1 VISLSLRC
9 LASIDALSRRGQIG
23 AETDGR
29 RGAPRT
35 LGAGTPL
42 VLSATGFVSDSM
54 NPRQRLCGAIF
65 GALLLGGGATAL
77 AAQSVA
83 RVRSEENLRREP
95 NGEVLAR
102 LLPGAIFD
110 VVDRRDRWLQIDVEG
125 WVWARSLQ
133 VSDDTDLALV
143 VSEPQGENLR
153 DEPSGSVV
161 AHLARGMLLNE
172 LERRPGWIRVGRR
185 AWVWSASV
193 TETSSAASASE
204 PPVERSAAREAV
216 AGGFTTAGEDGATLL
231 VAPDGDTLAHTV
243 ASAELAVVA
252 RQGNWAR
259 VRLEGWT
266 WLPSTESP
274 GRQADAASAAL
285 SPAELTA
292 DPTGYRGRMVSW
304 QLQFISVERAEKVR
318 TDFYEGEPFLLTRF
332 GGPEGPFVYVAVP
345 PDRISDVG
353 GLVPLERIT
362 ITGRVRAGAS
372 SLTGT
377 PIIDLLTLERSRAP
391 G

>member
-1 VISLSLRC
+1 
-9 LASIDALSRRGQIG
+9 
-23 AETDGR
+23 
-29 RGAPRT
+29 
-35 LGAGTPL
+35 
-42 VLSATGFVSDSM
+42 M
-54 NPRQRLCGAIF
+54 NQRQRLCGAIL
-65 GALLLGGGATAL
+65 GALLLGGWATAL

-83 RVRSEENLRREP
+83 RIRSEENLRKEP

-102 LLPGAIFD
+102 LLPGATFD
-110 VVDRRDRWLQIDVEG
+110 VVDRRDRWLQVDIEG

-133 VSDDTDLALV
+133 VSGDADLPLV

-153 DEPSGSVV
+153 VEPSGTIL
-161 AHLARGMLLNE
+161 ARLARGMLLDE
-172 LERRPGWIRVGRR
+172 LERTPGWIRVRRR
-185 AWVWSASV
+185 AWVWSDSV
-193 TETSSAASASE
+193 TETSSPASASE
-204 PPVERSAAREAV
+204 PQVARAAPRDAV
-216 AGGFTTAGEDGATLL
+216 AGGFTTAGEEGATIL
-231 VAPDGDTLAHTV
+231 VAPGGDTLAHTV
-243 ASAELAVVA
+243 ARAELAVVA

-266 WLPSTESP
+266 WLPSTDSP
-274 GRQADAASAAL
+274 GLQGDTASAAL

-292 DPTGYRGRMVSW
+292 DPTRYRGRMVSW
-304 QLQFISVERAEKVR
+304 QLQFISLERAEKVR
-318 TDFYEGEPFLLTRF
+318 TDFSEGEPFLLTRF

-345 PDRISDVG
+345 PDRVSDVG

-362 ITGRVRAGAS
+362 ITGRVRTGAS